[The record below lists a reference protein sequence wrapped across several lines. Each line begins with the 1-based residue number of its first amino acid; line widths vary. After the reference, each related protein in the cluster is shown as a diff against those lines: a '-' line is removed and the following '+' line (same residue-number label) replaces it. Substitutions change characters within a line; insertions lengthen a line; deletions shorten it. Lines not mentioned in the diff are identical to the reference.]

1 MAETHND
8 PETGTR
14 LTRTLYRAR
23 WEPRRKVTHFI
34 WKMLE
39 PFPEEVVV
47 NLEFGGGA
55 RGLLDKR
62 YHLEAGKA
70 GLFKGL
76 EA

>member
-1 MAETHND
+1 M
-8 PETGTR
+8 
-14 LTRTLYRAR
+14 
-23 WEPRRKVTHFI
+23 THFI

-70 GLFKGL
+70 GLFKGP